1 MMQFCTNTLIPVK
14 ASSLMRILKDINRTR
29 LNPQMNIDATQRAH
43 FYQAIFVYIQTIGIA
58 CPFNIAL
65 PYKLLYSLT
74 RNDKEAMRAYCD
86 KFMGTYSKQ
95 FLEYY
100 LLMYMLLWVC
110 VAPLTCS
117 AYECDDTLVP
127 DKSELCDRVMSL
139 LQSYHCTGD
148 ELLGQIIEVC
158 VHVLVD
164 CRESRTRSAW
174 WRFSTGL

>member
-43 FYQAIFVYIQTIGIA
+43 FYQSIFVYIQTIGIS

-65 PYKLLYSLT
+65 PYKLLYALT
-74 RNDKEAMRAYCD
+74 CNDKEAMRAYCD

-100 LLMYMLLWVC
+100 LLMYMLL
-110 VAPLTCS
+110 
-117 AYECDDTLVP
+117 
-127 DKSELCDRVMSL
+127 
-139 LQSYHCTGD
+139 
-148 ELLGQIIEVC
+148 
-158 VHVLVD
+158 
-164 CRESRTRSAW
+164 
-174 WRFSTGL
+174 